1 VLGKIIGGGLPV
13 GAYGAAA
20 AIMRRVAPLG
30 PVYQAG
36 TLSGNPLAMAAG
48 LATLQALSPSVYQQL
63 EEAGAALAAGLAQA
77 AADASVRI
85 RLARAG
91 SLLTVFFDDDARFAR
106 FFHAML
112 DAGVMLPPSQHEA
125 WFISAAHGRGELDAT
140 LDAARHAFAALGGSD
155 A

>member
-1 VLGKIIGGGLPV
+1 
-13 GAYGAAA
+13 
-20 AIMRRVAPLG
+20 MSEVAPLG
-30 PVYQAG
+30 GVYQAG

-48 LATLQALSPSVYQQL
+48 LATLRALTPSVYAHL
-63 EEAGAALAAGLAQA
+63 EEVGAVLEAGLAQA
-77 AADASVRI
+77 AADAGVRV
-85 RLARAG
+85 RLARAR

-125 WFISAAHGRGELDAT
+125 WFISAAHGPAELDVT
-140 LDAARHAFAALGGSD
+140 LDAARRAFAGLGASD